1 MRHCG
6 IHEGSALM
14 SREVPR
20 SARIARIDITHHQL
34 ELDPPFPASWD
45 SQPRRKFPA
54 TIVRVYDDEGRV
66 GIGSGDVMYGFS
78 DYQHLFIGTDPLD
91 LARHSAVLDNIGF
104 HAGRPWPLDI
114 ALWDLAGKI
123 RGEPCWKMMGG
134 RSNRIRAYASS
145 GVHRSPE
152 DMAKMALHVAER
164 GFPALK
170 VRFGRPNLAD
180 DLIALAAVRE
190 AVGSRLE
197 LMVDCNQG
205 WRMPWDTAT
214 PWNVEEALAVA
225 RELEKQ
231 NVYWM
236 EEPLHRG
243 DYEGYAALRRGTTLR
258 IAGGE
263 MTRERYEFDQLL
275 AYDSLDVFQPDVACS
290 LGMEGLRKLAQA
302 VEARGKVFTP
312 HTWGNGIGLMANLH
326 LTAGVASAPFIEFPY
341 DPPEW
346 SIERRDFMLTQPID
360 IDSEGWLTLSD
371 EPGLGL
377 TIDEAV
383 LAATQSSRST
393 YA

>member
-1 MRHCG
+1 MPS
-6 IHEGSALM
+6 SAH
-14 SREVPR
+14 
-20 SARIARIDITHHQL
+20 RITRIDITHHQL

-54 TIVRVYDDEGRV
+54 TIVRITDDAGRV
-66 GIGSGDVMYGFS
+66 GFGSGDAMYGFA
-78 DYQHLFIGTDPLD
+78 DYEHLFIGADPLD
-91 LARHSAVLDNIGF
+91 LPRHSAVLDNIGF

-123 RGEPCWKMMGG
+123 RGEPCWRMMGG
-134 RSNRIRAYASS
+134 RSHRVRAYASS
-145 GVHRSPE
+145 GVHRTPGE
-152 DMAKMALHVAER
+152 MAKLAQHVVER

-170 VRFGRPNLAD
+170 IRFGRTRLAG
-180 DLIALAAVRE
+180 DLDALAAVRD
-190 AVGSRLE
+190 AVGGKLE

-205 WRMPWDTAT
+205 WRMPWDTKA
-214 PWNVEEALAVA
+214 PWTVDEALAVA

-243 DYEGYAALRRGTTLR
+243 DYDGYAKLRQRTPVR

-263 MTRERYEFDQLL
+263 LTRERYEFDELL
-275 AYDSLDVFQPDVACS
+275 ARECLDVVQPDVACT

-312 HTWGNGIGLMANLH
+312 HTWGNGIGLAANLH
-326 LTAGVASAPFIEFPY
+326 LTAGAANAPFIEFPY

-346 SIERRDFMLTQPID
+346 SIERRDFMLQAPID
-360 IDSEGWLTLSD
+360 IDSEGWLNLSD
-371 EPGLGL
+371 APGLGL
-377 TIDEAV
+377 AIDEAALDAT
-383 LAATQSSRST
+383 LAKRST

>member
-1 MRHCG
+1 
-6 IHEGSALM
+6 M
-14 SREVPR
+14 SREPQL
-20 SARIARIDITHHQL
+20 SAHTARIARIDITHHQL

-54 TIVRVYDDEGRV
+54 TIVRVYDDEGRMGV
-66 GIGSGDVMYGFS
+66 GSGDVMYGFA

-134 RSNRIRAYASS
+134 RSQRIRAYASS
-145 GVHRSPE
+145 GVHRHPDAMA
-152 DMAKMALHVAER
+152 DMARHIAER
-164 GFPALK
+164 GFAALK
-170 VRFGRPNLAD
+170 IRFGRPSLAD
-180 DLIALAAVRE
+180 DLAALAAVRE
-190 AVGSRLE
+190 AVGDRLE

-205 WRMPWDTAT
+205 WRMPWDTT
-214 PWNVEEALAVA
+214 EPWNVATALEVA
-225 RELEKQ
+225 GELEKYD
-231 NVYWM
+231 VYWM

-243 DYEGYAALRRGTTLR
+243 DYAGYAALRRGTTLR

-290 LGMEGLRKLAQA
+290 LGMEGLRKLAHA

-326 LTAGVASAPFIEFPY
+326 LTAGAASAPFIEFPY

-346 SIERRDFMLTQPID
+346 SIARRDFMLQQPID

-371 EPGLGL
+371 APGLGL
-377 TIDEAV
+377 AIDEAA
-383 LAATQSSRST
+383 LAATLSSRST

>member
-1 MRHCG
+1 MDREASQVVNQTAH
-6 IHEGSALM
+6 SAHA
-14 SREVPR
+14 
-20 SARIARIDITHHQL
+20 ARITRIEITHHQL
-34 ELDPPFPASWD
+34 VLDPPFPASWD

-54 TIVRVYDDEGRV
+54 TIVRVHDDAGRV
-66 GIGSGDVMYGFS
+66 GFGSGDAMYGFA
-78 DYQHLFIGTDPLD
+78 DYQHLFIGADPLD

-123 RGEPCWKMMGG
+123 RGEACWRMAGG
-134 RSNRIRAYASS
+134 RSHRIRAYASS
-145 GVHRSPE
+145 GVHRRPDE
-152 DMAKMALHVAER
+152 MARMALHVAER

-170 VRFGRPNLAD
+170 IRFGRPQLKD
-180 DLIALAAVRE
+180 DFAVLAAVRE
-190 AVGSRLE
+190 AVGDRLE

-205 WRMPWDTAT
+205 WRMPWDTAA
-214 PWNVEEALAVA
+214 PWTFDEALAVA

-231 NVYWM
+231 RVYWM

-243 DYEGYAALRRGTTLR
+243 DYDGMARLRQAVEPELR

-275 AYDSLDVFQPDVACS
+275 AHECLDVYQPDVACS

-312 HTWGNGIGLMANLH
+312 HTWGNGIGVAANLH
-326 LTAGVASAPFIEFPY
+326 LTAGAASAPFIEFPY

-346 SIERRDFMLTQPID
+346 SIERRDFMLKNPID
-360 IDSEGWLTLSD
+360 IDSEGWITLSD
-371 EPGLGL
+371 APGLGL
-377 TIDEAV
+377 SIDEDI
-383 LAATQSSRST
+383 LAATLSSSST
-393 YA
+393 YG

>member
-1 MRHCG
+1 
-6 IHEGSALM
+6 M
-14 SREVPR
+14 SFETPR
-20 SARIARIDITHHQL
+20 ISRIDITHHQL

-54 TIVRVYDDEGRV
+54 TIVRVHDEAGHV
-66 GIGSGDVMYGFS
+66 GIGSGDAMYGFA
-78 DYQHLFIGTDPLD
+78 DYQHLFIGTDPLA
-91 LARHSAVLDNIGF
+91 LGRHSAVLDNIGF

-134 RSNRIRAYASS
+134 RSNRIRAYASG
-145 GVHRSPE
+145 GVHRHPDE
-152 DMAKMALHVAER
+152 MAKMALQVAER

-170 VRFGRPNLAD
+170 IRFGRASLAD
-180 DLIALAAVRE
+180 DFEALAAVRD
-190 AVGSRLE
+190 AVGNRLE

-205 WRMPWDTAT
+205 WRMPWDTAA
-214 PWNVEEALAVA
+214 PWTVSQALEVA
-225 RELEKQ
+225 RELEKHD
-231 NVYWM
+231 VYWM

-243 DYEGYAALRRGTTLR
+243 DYDGHAALRRSTRLR

-275 AYDSLDVFQPDVACS
+275 ARDCLDVFQPDVACS
-290 LGMEGLRKLAQA
+290 LGMEGLRKLAQT

-312 HTWGNGIGLMANLH
+312 HTWGNGIGLAANLH
-326 LTAGVASAPFIEFPY
+326 LTAGAASAPFIEFPC
-341 DPPEW
+341 DQPEW
-346 SIERRDFMLTQPID
+346 SIGRRDFMLTQPID
-360 IDSEGWLTLSD
+360 VDSEGWLTLSD

-377 TIDEAV
+377 TLDEAV

>member
-1 MRHCG
+1 MTDT
-6 IHEGSALM
+6 
-14 SREVPR
+14 PR
-20 SARIARIDITHHQL
+20 ITRIDITHHQL

-54 TIVRVYDDEGRV
+54 TIVRVHDDAGHV
-66 GIGSGDVMYGFS
+66 GIGSGDAMYGFA
-78 DYQHLFIGTDPLD
+78 DYEQLFIGADPLD
-91 LARHSAVLDNIGF
+91 LPRHSAVLDNIGF

-134 RSNRIRAYASS
+134 RSNRVRAYASS
-145 GVHRSPE
+145 GVHRRPD
-152 DMAKMALHVAER
+152 DMAKMARHVVER

-170 VRFGRPNLAD
+170 IRFGRTRLAD
-180 DLIALAAVRE
+180 DLDTLAAVRD
-190 AVGSRLE
+190 AVGDKLE

-205 WRMPWDTAT
+205 WRMPWDTKA
-214 PWNVEEALAVA
+214 PWTVDEALAVA

-243 DYEGYAALRRGTTLR
+243 DYDGYAKLRQQTPVR

-263 MTRERYEFDQLL
+263 LTRERYEFDQLL
-275 AYDSLDVFQPDVACS
+275 ARECLDVVQPDVACT
-290 LGMEGLRKLAQA
+290 LGMEGLRRLAQA
-302 VEARGKVFTP
+302 VEAHGKVFTP
-312 HTWGNGIGLMANLH
+312 HTWGNGIGLAANLH
-326 LTAGVASAPFIEFPY
+326 LTAGAASAPFVEFPY

-346 SIERRDFMLTQPID
+346 SIERRDFMLQNPID
-360 IDSEGWLTLSD
+360 IDREGWLNLSD
-371 EPGLGL
+371 APGLGL
-377 TIDEAV
+377 AIDEAALDAT
-383 LAATQSSRST
+383 LAKRST

>member
-1 MRHCG
+1 
-6 IHEGSALM
+6 M
-14 SREVPR
+14 SFETPR
-20 SARIARIDITHHQL
+20 ISRIEITHHQL

-54 TIVRVYDDEGRV
+54 TIVRIHDDAGHV
-66 GIGSGDVMYGFS
+66 GIGSGDAMYGFA
-78 DYQHLFIGTDPLD
+78 DYQHLFVGTDPLA
-91 LARHSAVLDNIGF
+91 LGRHSAVLDNIGF

-123 RGEPCWKMMGG
+123 RDEPCWKMMGG
-134 RSNRIRAYASS
+134 RSNRIRAYASG
-145 GVHRSPE
+145 GVHRHPD
-152 DMAKMALHVAER
+152 DMAKMALQVVER

-170 VRFGRPNLAD
+170 IRFGRPSLAD
-180 DLIALAAVRE
+180 DFEALAAVRD
-190 AVGSRLE
+190 AVGDRLE

-205 WRMPWDTAT
+205 WRMPWDTAA
-214 PWNVEEALAVA
+214 PWTVNEALEVA
-225 RELEKQ
+225 RELEKHG
-231 NVYWM
+231 VYWM

-243 DYEGYAALRRGTTLR
+243 DYDGHVELRRSTGMR

-275 AYDSLDVFQPDVACS
+275 ARDCLDVFQPDVACS

-312 HTWGNGIGLMANLH
+312 HTWGNGIGLAANLH
-326 LTAGVASAPFIEFPY
+326 LTAGAASAPFIEFPC
-341 DPPEW
+341 DQPEW
-346 SIERRDFMLTQPID
+346 SIGRRDFMLTQPID
-360 IDSEGWLTLSD
+360 VDSEGWLTLSD

-377 TIDEAV
+377 TLDEAV

>member
-1 MRHCG
+1 MTDT
-6 IHEGSALM
+6 
-14 SREVPR
+14 PR
-20 SARIARIDITHHQL
+20 ITRIDITHHQL

-54 TIVRVYDDEGRV
+54 TIVRVHDDAGHV
-66 GIGSGDVMYGFS
+66 GIGSGDAMYGFD
-78 DYQHLFIGTDPLD
+78 DYEHLFIGADPLD
-91 LARHSAVLDNIGF
+91 LPRHSAVLDNIGF

-134 RSNRIRAYASS
+134 RAKRVRAYASS
-145 GVHRSPE
+145 GVHRHPD
-152 DMAKMALHVAER
+152 DMAKMARHVIER

-170 VRFGRPNLAD
+170 IRFGRTRLAD
-180 DLIALAAVRE
+180 DLDTLAAVRG
-190 AVGSRLE
+190 AVGDKLE

-205 WRMPWDTAT
+205 WRMPWDTKA
-214 PWNVEEALAVA
+214 PWTVDEALAVA

-243 DYEGYAALRRGTTLR
+243 DYDGYAKLRRQTPVR

-263 MTRERYEFDQLL
+263 LTRERYEFDQLL
-275 AYDSLDVFQPDVACS
+275 ARECLDVVQPDVACT

-302 VEARGKVFTP
+302 VEAHGKVFTP
-312 HTWGNGIGLMANLH
+312 HTWGNGIGLAANLH
-326 LTAGVASAPFIEFPY
+326 LTAGAASAPFIEFPY

-346 SIERRDFMLTQPID
+346 SIERRDFMLEHPID
-360 IDSEGWLTLSD
+360 IDREGWLNLSD
-371 EPGLGL
+371 APGLGL
-377 TIDEAV
+377 AIDEAALDAT
-383 LAATQSSRST
+383 LAKRST

>member
-1 MRHCG
+1 
-6 IHEGSALM
+6 M
-14 SREVPR
+14 SETPR
-20 SARIARIDITHHQL
+20 TARIARIDITHHQL

-54 TIVRVYDDEGRV
+54 TIVRVYDDTGRV
-66 GIGSGDVMYGFS
+66 GIGSGDAMYGFA

-145 GVHRSPE
+145 GVHRRPE
-152 DMAKMALHVAER
+152 EMAKMALQVVAR

-170 VRFGRPNLAD
+170 IRFGRPSLSD
-180 DLIALAAVRE
+180 DLSALAAVRD
-190 AVGSRLE
+190 AVGNRLE

-205 WRMPWDTAT
+205 WRMPWDTAA
-214 PWNVEEALAVA
+214 PWTVSEALEVA

-243 DYEGYAALRRGTTLR
+243 DYDGHAELRRKTPLR

-275 AYDSLDVFQPDVACS
+275 ARDCFDVFQPDVACS
-290 LGMEGLRKLAQA
+290 LGMEGLRKLAHA

-312 HTWGNGIGLMANLH
+312 HTWGNGIGLAANLH
-326 LTAGVASAPFIEFPY
+326 LTAGAASAPFIEFPY

-346 SIERRDFMLTQPID
+346 SIERRDFMLKHPVD
-360 IDSEGWLTLSD
+360 VDREGWLTLSD

-377 TIDEAV
+377 EIDEDA
-383 LAATQSSRST
+383 LAATQSSSST